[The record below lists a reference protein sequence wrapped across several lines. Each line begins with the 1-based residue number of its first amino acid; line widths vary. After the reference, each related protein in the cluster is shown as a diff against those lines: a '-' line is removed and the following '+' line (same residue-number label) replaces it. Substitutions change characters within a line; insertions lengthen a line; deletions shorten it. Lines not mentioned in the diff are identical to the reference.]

1 MDEIVRRAMAR
12 WPNVPACAGWLGLD
26 LRGCWYLRDAAAQ
39 ARGGFSSGL
48 PGARGERLE
57 HAGLIA
63 FIGRNY
69 AADERGRWFFQ
80 NGPQRVFV
88 ELELTPWI
96 WRVDADGQVLS
107 HTGRAARVDSVWVDE
122 RGRVLLQ
129 TDLGPGL
136 VHSQDMHAVAE
147 RVEHGDWTP
156 QAIQSAAL
164 AARFGFVASPQAL
177 G

>member
-12 WPNVPACAGWLGLD
+12 WPNVPECLGWLGLD
-26 LRGCWYLRDAAAQ
+26 ARGNWYLRDAAAQ
-39 ARGGFSSGL
+39 ACGAFASGR
-48 PGARGERLE
+48 PGARGDRLE

-69 AADERGRWFFQ
+69 EADARGRWYFQ

-96 WRVDADGQVLS
+96 WRVAAGGQVHA
-107 HTGRAARVDSVWVDE
+107 HTGRPAQVEGIWVDE
-122 RGRVLLQ
+122 LGRVLLQ
-129 TDLGPGL
+129 TDLGAGL
-136 VHSQDMHAVAE
+136 VHSLDMHLVAE
-147 RVEHGDWTP
+147 RVESGAWAP
-156 QAIQSAAL
+156 QAIESAAL
-164 AARFGFVASPQAL
+164 PARFGYVPSPQAL